1 MTTPDQRTAAE
12 ERFRAVFAHLD
23 AVTAY
28 ARRRGSTDPEALAA
42 EVMAI
47 AWRRLADV
55 PPAEPRPWLFVT
67 ARNLVHAERRRHA
80 RAATPDAAPAPAGA
94 ETTGIDSGVLA
105 ALHALPEI
113 DREALLLVAL
123 DDLTPAMAARALGIS
138 AVAFRVRLFRAR
150 RRLLALLDAPAP
162 APSHEMETA

>member
-1 MTTPDQRTAAE
+1 MTSPDQRTTAE
-12 ERFRAVFAHLD
+12 QRFRAVFAHLE

-28 ARRRGSTDPEALAA
+28 ARRRGSSDPEALAA

-67 ARNLVHAERRRHA
+67 ARNLLYAERRRLA
-80 RAATPDAAPAPAGA
+80 RTAPVDVPDASPDPAAIGIEPA
-94 ETTGIDSGVLA
+94 VLA

-113 DREALLLVAL
+113 EREALLLVAL
-123 DDLTPAMAARALGIS
+123 DDLTPAMAARARGIS
-138 AVAFRVRLFRAR
+138 GVAFRVRLFRAR
-150 RRLLALLDAPAP
+150 RRLLALLDARVAAP
-162 APSHEMETA
+162 CHEMETA